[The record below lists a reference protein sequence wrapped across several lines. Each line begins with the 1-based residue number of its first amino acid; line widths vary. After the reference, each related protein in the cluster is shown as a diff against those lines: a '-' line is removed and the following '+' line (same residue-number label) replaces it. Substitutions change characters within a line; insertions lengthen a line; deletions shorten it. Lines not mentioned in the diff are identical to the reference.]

1 MANLTYCYFTTFPA
15 IDSSVAVDMVF
26 VVFGSGMEAEDERA
40 NFFLEPT
47 QLQVKSQ

>member
-40 NFFLEPT
+40 NLEPT